1 MPRLSRRLVVVMV
14 ATGATVLTLAPGAWA
29 DGNSG
34 NFASAGDT
42 YNPAGAFA
50 GASFSVNAPGTGSGS
65 GPAAS
70 GGGHYSGGVG
80 HGSGGAGGPTGPP
93 PYVFLPSTL
102 IGGPNGQQG
111 VYAVVNPLNSAASN
125 AAAANTAACGGTP
138 FCFFPTGPP
147 APPGK
152 GPAAPP
158 PSPAQLAL
166 MAASDMTLPTPTI
179 QTWPPMAK
187 GAVVNL
193 STWVHVTNWGASTT
207 SASAGPVTSTVTARP
222 TTMVLSAPDSTD
234 AGEDYN
240 SPISA
245 SCAGPGPIYNPSISD
260 SAQSS
265 PCELTWAWPSANFN
279 SFGTYPMVVSVS
291 YQVSW
296 AASGAPGGGALPS
309 ITATATIPIHVGEI
323 EAIGVP

>member
-1 MPRLSRRLVVVMV
+1 MPRLSRRLVVAIA
-14 ATGATVLTLAPGAWA
+14 ATGATVLASTPGAWA
-29 DGNSG
+29 GGNSG
-34 NFASAGDT
+34 NFASAGVT
-42 YNPAGAFA
+42 YNPAGANA
-50 GASFSVNAPGTGSGS
+50 GASYSVSTPGAGSAS

-70 GGGHYSGGVG
+70 GGAHYSDAGTHGGG
-80 HGSGGAGGPTGPP
+80 GGPTGPP

-147 APPGK
+147 PPPGK
-152 GPAAPP
+152 GPTAPPP

-166 MAASDMTLPTPTI
+166 MAASHMTLPAPTI

-240 SPISA
+240 SPITA
-245 SCAGPGPIYNPSISD
+245 TCAGPGPIYNPGIPD

-296 AASGAPGGGALPS
+296 AASGAPGGGPLPS
-309 ITATATIPIHVGEI
+309 ITATATIPLHVGEI

>member
-1 MPRLSRRLVVVMV
+1 MSHRLIAVVASTGAMVV
-14 ATGATVLTLAPGAWA
+14 ATAAPAWA
-29 DGNSG
+29 NAGNSR
-34 NFASAGDT
+34 ATAGIT
-42 YNPAGAFA
+42 YDPSGANA
-50 GASFSVNAPGTGSGS
+50 GASFSVSAPGGG
-65 GPAAS
+65 GGAAS
-70 GGGHYSGGVG
+70 GGGGHSSRPSTGG
-80 HGSGGAGGPTGPP
+80 GGGGPTGPP
-93 PYVFLPSTL
+93 AYFVLGSGL
-102 IGGPNGQQG
+102 VGGPNGQPGEWIYPNSAHPLAFARVAQG
-111 VYAVVNPLNSAASN
+111 NNCATPAPVCFMPVNP
-125 AAAANTAACGGTP
+125 GTP
-138 FCFFPTGPP
+138 
-147 APPGK
+147 PPGK

-166 MAASDMTLPTPTI
+166 MAASHMTLPTPTI

-187 GAVVNL
+187 GSVVNL

-296 AASGAPGGGALPS
+296 AASGAPGGGGLPS
-309 ITATATIPIHVGEI
+309 ITATTTIPIHVGEI